1 MKNITSL
8 DIKKQNLGLKD
19 EFNAYDILFLYK
31 KSSAK
36 NKFEIISVIEVL
48 KFNEKKYHESLN
60 MIFKLEKVNSIEEL
74 SKKILKAEI
83 ELKNLQTASKSKVTK
98 KNIRNRTSESDKFF
112 ENFAKNKFYILFG
125 IVVFIIILSLVL
137 PDKT

>member
-19 EFNAYDILFLYK
+19 DFNAYDILFLYK
-31 KSSAK
+31 KSSTK
-36 NKFEIISVIEVL
+36 NKFEIISLIEVL
-48 KFNEKKYHESLN
+48 KFNEKKYFESLN
-60 MIFKLEKVNSIEEL
+60 LIFKFEKVNSVEEL

-83 ELKNLQTASKSKVTK
+83 ELKNVQTASKRKVAK
-98 KNIRNRTSESDKFF
+98 KNTRNRTSESDKFF

-125 IVVFIIILSLVL
+125 IVVFIIILSIVL

>member
-1 MKNITSL
+1 M
-8 DIKKQNLGLKD
+8 
-19 EFNAYDILFLYK
+19 
-31 KSSAK
+31 
-36 NKFEIISVIEVL
+36 L

-60 MIFKLEKVNSIEEL
+60 LIFKLEKVNSIDEL

>member
-60 MIFKLEKVNSIEEL
+60 LIFKLEKVNSIEEL
-74 SKKILKAEI
+74 SKKILKAEF
-83 ELKNLQTASKSKVTK
+83 EFKNLQAASKSKVTK

-125 IVVFIIILSLVL
+125 IVVFIIILSIVL

>member
-60 MIFKLEKVNSIEEL
+60 LIFKLEKVNSIDEL

-98 KNIRNRTSESDKFF
+98 KNIRTWW
-112 ENFAKNKFYILFG
+112 NKLCSYF
-125 IVVFIIILSLVL
+125 
-137 PDKT
+137 